1 MPASE
6 VFSHYHLP
14 QSSFQSA
21 SQTPQQR
28 QFDRQTNY
36 QTNYQTRIGLSHSL
50 LDLLRIVVVLTGF
63 GLGIAAI
70 LAFQQL
76 LIQIYFTCWQ
86 MALLFALIGLMV
98 ALLLGQFYI
107 SRRQIQAFNWSVMS
121 SMTVT
126 VFGLGVVLCIMSTT
140 PGLT

>member
-6 VFSHYHLP
+6 VFSRHHSL
-14 QSSFQSA
+14 QSNFQST
-21 SQTPQQR
+21 SQITQQR
-28 QFDRQTNY
+28 QSDPHSK
-36 QTNYQTRIGLSHSL
+36 IGLSHSL
-50 LDLLRIVVVLTGF
+50 LELLRVAIVLTGF

-70 LAFQQL
+70 LVFQQL

-86 MALLFALIGLMV
+86 MALLFALVGLMV
-98 ALLLGQFYI
+98 ALLFGQFYI
-107 SRRQIQAFNWSVMS
+107 GRCSTQSLNWSVIA

-126 VFGLGVVLCIMSTT
+126 VFGLGVVVCIMSTT